1 MNNIKRETKYETEVS
16 QEVTRKTV
24 VVRQSYQELEKESNE
39 GDNLQSEENLMNQV
53 FEK

>member
-1 MNNIKRETKYETEVS
+1 MSNIQKQTQES
-16 QEVTRKTV
+16 QEVKRKTV

-39 GDNLQSEENLMNQV
+39 GDHLQSEENLMNQV